1 MPVQPLRPDRGSQE
15 IRDAAG
21 RTLGRHERPPGDPIA
36 RAVAAWMRRIG
47 EGSTSTARNY
57 GREAGAFVAFLALS
71 YGPGL
76 GGLLRAKPSDCIAFV
91 NATPGLAPASRA
103 VKAAVI
109 RGLLGALVLE
119 GLRETNPAT
128 ELGLRNVQ
136 SSRHHQAIPQAAIV
150 AVLERLRVSDVLR
163 DVRDR
168 ALLLTALAVGARRFE
183 LASLNVGSIARQ
195 EGGQAQVVF
204 MGKGRKAARMSIRLG
219 VLTAIDRW
227 LALAGQGDDPSAPL
241 FHCLSRRPEH
251 RGKRITG
258 DGIRCIVK
266 KHFPGF
272 TPHGIRARAGTD
284 VWTQSGFNIGH
295 AQSFLRHS
303 SPAITE
309 RIYVQAEKIEKAV
322 AYAFPYT

>member
-1 MPVQPLRPDRGSQE
+1 M
-15 IRDAAG
+15 
-21 RTLGRHERPPGDPIA
+21 
-36 RAVAAWMRRIG
+36 
-47 EGSTSTARNY
+47 
-57 GREAGAFVAFLALS
+57 AFLALS

-136 SSRHHQAIPQAAIV
+136 STRHHQAIPQAAIV
-150 AVLERLRVSDVLR
+150 SVLERLRVSDALR

-195 EGGQAQVVF
+195 QGGQAQVVF

-219 VLTAIDRW
+219 VLAAIDRW
-227 LALAGQGDDPSAPL
+227 MALAGHGDDPSAPL

-251 RGKRITG
+251 RGRRLTG
-258 DGIRCIVK
+258 DGIRCIVCGY
-266 KHFPGF
+266 FPGF
-272 TPHGIRARAGTD
+272 TPHGIRARAITD
-284 VWTQSGFNIGH
+284 VWTQSGGSLGA
-295 AQSFLRHS
+295 AQAMARHS

-309 RIYVQAEKIEKAV
+309 RIYVQADKLERALEFV
-322 AYAFPYT
+322 FDYT